1 MQKILEMKRALIYT
15 LAGTLISFL
24 INHFLLESGGL
35 WLELFYGF
43 AFGLA
48 WGLAFYLDNPSFTL
62 PKKLGLSFGTM
73 VLLVAIGTLLFDL
86 EKALPSVFKFSIV
99 FVGYYLLA
107 SFKNT
112 KSLRK

>member
-1 MQKILEMKRALIYT
+1 MKRALIYT
-15 LAGTLISFL
+15 LAGTLISFF

-48 WGLAFYLDNPSFTL
+48 WGLAYYIDDPETPL
-62 PKKLGLSFGTM
+62 PKKLGISFGAM
-73 VLLVAIGTLLFDL
+73 IILVVIGSFLFGI
-86 EKALPSVFKFSIV
+86 ENALPSAFKFSIV

-107 SFKNT
+107 SFRQN
-112 KSLRK
+112 KSLK